1 MVSEAIERIIEPESS
16 HAQGMMFI
24 ALVGIAV
31 NGYAAWKM
39 SGGKSLNEKV
49 VSWHLLEDVLGWV
62 AVFIVAVV
70 LQFKDIQY
78 LDPLL
83 SLLITTYILWGV
95 IKRLKETLFI
105 FLQGVPEDIDVS
117 EIEAKLLE
125 IEHVKSMHHTHVWS
139 LEGEHHVFSTH
150 VKLEKITDP
159 KQITEVKKAS
169 KKALEGYHFTHCTI
183 ETELDDENCELDDS
197 RKS

>member
-1 MVSEAIERIIEPESS
+1 M
-16 HAQGMMFI
+16 
-24 ALVGIAV
+24 
-31 NGYAAWKM
+31 
-39 SGGKSLNEKV
+39 
-49 VSWHLLEDVLGWV
+49 
-62 AVFIVAVV
+62 
-70 LQFKDIQY
+70 
-78 LDPLL
+78 
-83 SLLITTYILWGV
+83 